1 MDPTAAADSSGMA
14 SLLRLAAA
22 LSCALVIFSFLGFAT
37 EEAGHGSQA
46 QVSKLAEALDEPA
59 PPAGVER
66 ERERRHSKAR
76 ELVDDANDALLKPF
90 SGIVDSHDPG
100 ALALLVYGAGLTLL
114 ANFLPRRTPASRDW
128 RTAG

>member
-1 MDPTAAADSSGMA
+1 MA

-90 SGIVDSHDPG
+90 SGIVDSDDPWVRRIVPG
-100 ALALLVYGAGLTLL
+100 VLALLVYGAGLTLL